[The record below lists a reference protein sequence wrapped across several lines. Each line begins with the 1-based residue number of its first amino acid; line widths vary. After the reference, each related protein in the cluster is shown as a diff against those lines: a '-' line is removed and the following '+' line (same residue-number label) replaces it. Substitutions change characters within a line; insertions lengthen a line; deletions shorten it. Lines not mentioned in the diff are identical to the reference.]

1 MVWSLMFS
9 LSVNNMFDPNYQ
21 FATPLLMAFNAVF
34 IFLATWIPVY
44 AAISFFIGLIV
55 RFFRKGGSRNVLRI

>member
-1 MVWSLMFS
+1 
-9 LSVNNMFDPNYQ
+9 MFDPNYQ